1 NGSTGIAVGM
11 ATNIPPHNLGEL
23 ADALVLL
30 LDGEKIPLEKILR
43 VMPGP
48 DFPTAGIIY
57 GKKGIRDYYA
67 TGRGQIQL
75 RAKALLEV
83 DARTGRQTIVVTEI
97 PYALNKARLIERV
110 AELVRDQ
117 KIREISDI
125 RDESDRKGMR
135 IVMELKRDAVGGA
148 VLNQLY
154 KHTQMQTTFGVI
166 LLALVN
172 NQPRVLGVQDMM
184 LHFLRFRREVVLRRS
199 RHELRKAEERAHILE
214 GYRIALDKIDKVIA
228 LIRKSRTAEAA
239 RDGLMGGFGLSQI
252 QAQAILEMRLQRLT
266 GLERE
271 KIGEEYKELQ
281 KSIAHLRRVLVER
294 ALQTQI
300 IKDELLEVK
309 KKFADPR
316 RTEIVDES
324 GEIAIEDMIAEEDM
338 AVTLSN
344 TGYIKRNA
352 VSLYR
357 SQRRGG
363 KGVIGMG
370 TKEEDFVEQLFIAS
384 THDYLLIFTSRG
396 RCHWLKVHEIPQ
408 AGRAARGKAIV
419 NLLQI
424 GAGESVS
431 AVLAVRKF
439 EPDRYVVM
447 VTRNGVLKKAELT
460 AFSHPRAG
468 GIIAISLD
476 AGDELIS
483 VGQTDGTREVFIGTR
498 LGKAVRFPE
507 GKVRAMGRAAR
518 GVRGISLGKGDRV
531 VGMEIVSPGDLM
543 LTATEMG
550 FGKRSAVDDYRVTNR
565 GGKGVINLKV
575 TAKNGPVVNVR
586 RVAGEDEIMLV
597 TTKGQMIRLPVKD
610 VRIIGRATQGV
621 RLIDLH
627 EGDRVAALG
636 RVEENGNGAGEK

>member
-1 NGSTGIAVGM
+1 
-11 ATNIPPHNLGEL
+11 
-23 ADALVLL
+23 
-30 LDGEKIPLEKILR
+30 PLEKILR

-135 IVMELKRDAVGGA
+135 SVMELKRDAVGGA

-172 NQPRVLGVQDMM
+172 NQPRVLPIQDMM

-271 KIGEEYKELQ
+271 KIEEEYKELQ

-300 IKDELLEVK
+300 IKDELLEIK

-357 SQRRGG
+357 SQRR
-363 KGVIGMG
+363 
-370 TKEEDFVEQLFIAS
+370 KEEDFVEQLFIAS